1 MQPMVRSEGTGA
13 MRLIGNIW
21 LVLIGAL
28 LLGACANK
36 RDEALT
42 YNPSTFTRP
51 DAIPVAATTGVYR
64 LGVGDVV
71 TVRIYNVDS
80 MSGDQTVDAA
90 GNVSL
95 PLVGAIPA
103 AGRTTDEL
111 GADLTAKLGAKYLQS
126 PQITVTL
133 KTAVPKTITVDGS
146 VAQPGQYPVPD
157 KTSLLNAVALARGTA
172 EGANPKKVVVF
183 RQINGQRQA
192 AAFDLT
198 TIRQGTDADPAI
210 YPNDVIVV
218 DGRTTSPTWKA
229 VLQTVPILGLFAR
242 F

>member
-1 MQPMVRSEGTGA
+1 MRFGA
-13 MRLIGNIW
+13 TIW
-21 LVLIGAL
+21 LAMLGLL
-28 LLGACANK
+28 LLGGCANK
-36 RDEALT
+36 RDEAMR
-42 YNPSTFTRP
+42 YNPADFARP
-51 DAIPVAATTGVYR
+51 DAIPVAQTTGVYR

-80 MSGDQTVDAA
+80 MSGDQTIDAA
-90 GNVSL
+90 GNISM
-95 PLVGAIPA
+95 PLIGAVPA
-103 AGRTTDEL
+103 AGKTTDEL
-111 GADLTAKLGAKYLQS
+111 GSGLAQALGAKYLQS
-126 PQITVTL
+126 PQVTVTL

-146 VAQPGQYPVPD
+146 VTQPGQFPVPD

-198 TIRQGTDADPAI
+198 TIRNGTDPDPVI

-218 DGRTTSPTWKA
+218 DGRTTSPTWRA
-229 VLQTVPILGLFAR
+229 VLQTVPLLGLFAR

>member
-1 MQPMVRSEGTGA
+1 MLFVGG
-13 MRLIGNIW
+13 
-21 LVLIGAL
+21 
-28 LLGACANK
+28 CADK
-36 RDEALT
+36 RDET
-42 YNPSTFTRP
+42 MRYNPAGFAQP

-71 TVRIYNVDS
+71 TVKIYNVDS
-80 MSGDQTVDAA
+80 MSGDQTIDAA
-90 GNVSL
+90 GNISM
-95 PLVGAIPA
+95 PLVGAVPA

-111 GADLTAKLGAKYLQS
+111 SRELIAKLGAKYLQS
-126 PQITVTL
+126 PQINVTL
-133 KTAVPKTITVDGS
+133 KQAVPKTITVDGS
-146 VAQPGQYPVPD
+146 VTQPGLYPVPD
-157 KTSLLNAVALARGTA
+157 KTTLLNAVALARGTA

-198 TIRQGTDADPAI
+198 TIRNGVDPDPVV